1 MKTFL
6 ALYMGSLS
14 AAAPT
19 PADLSEETIAAGMKA
34 WGDWMT
40 RHADVIV
47 VTGGPVGKTMMASKA
62 GISPTRNAVS
72 GFVVV
77 RAETHE
83 AATALFEGHPHFAIF
98 PGESV
103 EVMECLPIPG
113 Q

>member
-14 AAAPT
+14 TGATT

-34 WGDWMT
+34 WNDWMT
-40 RHADVIV
+40 RHADAV
-47 VTGGPVGKTMMASKA
+47 VVAGGPVGKTMMASKA
-62 GISPTRNAVS
+62 GISATRNAVS
-72 GFVVV
+72 GFVIVQ
-77 RAETHE
+77 AETHE

-113 Q
+113 A

>member
-1 MKTFL
+1 MKSFL
-6 ALYMGSLS
+6 ALYMGSIS
-14 AAAPT
+14 TNAPT
-19 PADLSEETIAAGMKA
+19 PADLSEETIAAGMQA
-34 WGDWMT
+34 WNDWMT

-47 VTGGPVGKTMMASKA
+47 VAGGPVGKTMKASA
-62 GISPTRNAVS
+62 DGIAHTRNAVS
-72 GFVVV
+72 GYIIV

-103 EVMECLPIPG
+103 EVMECLPMPG

>member
-1 MKTFL
+1 MKSFL
-6 ALYMGSLS
+6 ALYMGSMS
-14 AAAPT
+14 TDAPA
-19 PADLSEETIAAGMKA
+19 PGDLSEETIAAGMKA

-47 VTGGPVGKTMMASKA
+47 VTGGPCGKTLKASA
-62 GISPTRNAVS
+62 EGISPMRNAVS
-72 GFVVV
+72 GYVVV
-77 RAETHE
+77 QAETHE